1 MTMAGVAREFHENI
15 HGDYGTL
22 STTDCILLAF
32 NVVWILGIHLLSLIT
47 PDKLPFT

>member
-1 MTMAGVAREFHENI
+1 MSGVARVSHENI

-22 STTDCILLAF
+22 SATDCILLAF

-47 PDKLPFT
+47 PDNFPFT